1 MTAHE
6 ILPFE
11 HGTQLRR
18 YAPAGFEHTAIS
30 RMDRARAT
38 PAYAGGMGSGHTAAA
53 RLSISSMD
61 GSCDF
66 AGYFRL
72 GFRGR
77 LTVFFGGGATIPA
90 TCVAQ
95 RSSASLRSSIS
106 SLRL

>member
-11 HGTQLRR
+11 YGTQLPR
-18 YAPAGFEHTAIS
+18 YAPAGFEHAAIS

-38 PAYAGGMGSGHTAAA
+38 PEYAGVWGRATLPPRVYH
-53 RLSISSMD
+53 
-61 GSCDF
+61 
-66 AGYFRL
+66 FRL
-72 GFRGR
+72 CFRGR
-77 LTVFFGGGATIPA
+77 LTVFGGGVTIPA